1 MACKAGYKA
10 VLTIGGVTV
19 GKARDVTVTMDKTLA
34 DASVRDGNGFWGRCP
49 ALRGISISADQLWVE
64 DDAGLLAI
72 ESAWLNDTLVAI
84 QIVDITG
91 GKGWSFNGYIGTLEK
106 GEPLNDVQTFSF
118 EAESD
123 GTISTVNVS

>member
-1 MACKAGYKA
+1 MGCKAGFRA

-19 GKARDVTVTMDKTLA
+19 GKARDVTVSMDKTLA

-49 ALRGISISADQLWVE
+49 ALRGIRISADQLWVE

-72 ESAWLNDTLVAI
+72 ESAWFNDTLVAI
-84 QIVDITG
+84 QVVDISG
-91 GKGWSFNGYIGTLEK
+91 GKGWSFNGYIGNLEK
-106 GEPLNDVQTFSF
+106 GEPLDDVQTLSF

-123 GTISTVNVS
+123 GVITQVNVS